1 MVESV
6 IICTCGAV
14 YEGYLLIQLGYPLWD
29 RYWRCYRIQNCKN
42 ISATNE
48 ELMAV
53 LHFHSVLLCFG
64 DLDTKTVFRELPW
77 FLLFKSCC
85 QQISW
90 YNIGADLPNGQSR
103 DSILLSPFSISTEM
117 KEIQWQMFLWI
128 KRVKICSY
136 DIGTDLPNGQSPDSI
151 FLSPFSIS
159 TEMRNFLW
167 QMFLWRKKRVKICW
181 YDIGTDLPNGQSWDS
196 ILLSPLSISTEMS
209 KNQLIGG
216 RSSKRAV
223 RGQYSSY
230 CNEINIFL

>member
-1 MVESV
+1 MLFFLNMVESV

-117 KEIQWQMFLWI
+117 
-128 KRVKICSY
+128 
-136 DIGTDLPNGQSPDSI
+136 
-151 FLSPFSIS
+151 
-159 TEMRNFLW
+159 RNFLW

>member
-117 KEIQWQMFLWI
+117 
-128 KRVKICSY
+128 
-136 DIGTDLPNGQSPDSI
+136 
-151 FLSPFSIS
+151 
-159 TEMRNFLW
+159 RNFLW

-196 ILLSPLSISTEMS
+196 ILLSPLSISIEMS
-209 KNQLIGG
+209 KNQFQTGSLGTT
-216 RSSKRAV
+216 R
-223 RGQYSSY
+223 QW
-230 CNEINIFL
+230 